1 MQTRVL
7 GCAAGA
13 ALSLAVCNTIT
24 RGVEETVTITVSR
37 ASARIRTSLGHECP
51 RSPCLV
57 KVSRK
62 AEFTAYAQAKGYRSG
77 SLLVKSILT
86 DQAAPG
92 MLGKVIIPGGSV
104 GLVLDAANGA
114 MLDHK
119 PNPAHIDLAP
129 VGQPSI
135 LR

>member
-62 AEFTAYAQAKGYRSG
+62 AEFTAYAQAKGNRSG
-77 SLLVKSILT
+77 SLLVKSIL
-86 DQAAPG
+86 
-92 MLGKVIIPGGSV
+92 
-104 GLVLDAANGA
+104 
-114 MLDHK
+114 
-119 PNPAHIDLAP
+119 ID
-129 VGQPSI
+129 
-135 LR
+135 